1 MKKNYRLQVFLF
13 GLFAF
18 IPLLTFAAP
27 LSNAGFLQGGIW
39 YSKDPFFAGDTVRVY
54 AAVFNSSNEDLA
66 GTVEF
71 LDNKKSLGNADF
83 FVERGGKFTQ
93 VWVDWNVTEGDHR
106 VEAVITKASII
117 RVGSSPVPI
126 ELQQA
131 KAQESLRQVDKDTD
145 RDGIGNNTD
154 ADDDNDGV
162 SDAQELTQGTD
173 PLVLPASQEEAM
185 AAKETEQAQKD
196 SAITE
201 TVIAFLPDG
210 IEKPMAIAHE
220 AVQGVLAPVVEQVEQ
235 KQEQARQQLEAL
247 NKNPEASATEKT
259 RASLYL
265 ASLSAASFVL
275 KTEIILYAFALFL
288 AYLFLKALLRRV
300 FKR

>member
-1 MKKNYRLQVFLF
+1 MTKACWFQVFLL
-13 GLFAF
+13 GLFVF
-18 IPLLTFAAP
+18 VPFSIFAAP

-39 YSKDPFFAGDTVRVY
+39 YSKDPFFAGDKVRVY

-71 LDNKKSLGNADF
+71 LDNKKSLGHADF
-83 FVERGGKFTQ
+83 FVERGGKFAQ
-93 VWVDWNVTEGDHR
+93 VWVDWNATGGDHL

-117 RVGSSPVPI
+117 RAGGAPLAI

-131 KAQESLRQVDKDTD
+131 KVQEDLRQVDTDTD
-145 RDGIGNNTD
+145 KDGIGNSTD
-154 ADDDNDGV
+154 TDDDNDGT

-173 PLVLPASQEEAM
+173 PLIPSASQEEAIV
-185 AAKETEQAQKD
+185 AKETEQVQKD
-196 SAITE
+196 NAITE

-210 IEKPMAIAHE
+210 IEKPVAVVHE

-235 KQEQARQQLEAL
+235 KQEQARQQLDAL
-247 NKNPEASATEKT
+247 NGNPEASATEKT
-259 RASLYL
+259 KASLYL
-265 ASLSAASFVL
+265 ASLSAAAFVL
-275 KTEIILYAFALFL
+275 KTEIILYAFALFFAFIL
-288 AYLFLKALLRRV
+288 LKSLLRRV